1 MKISDLIN
9 DLNESIA
16 RGVTDIEF
24 YDDTSNEGLVI
35 EWLHCGSDETPAA
48 LVLTHESKSIQKNN
62 YTLGNGLKLTKRT

>member
-1 MKISDLIN
+1 MKIKELIQN
-9 DLNESIA
+9 LQSATD

-24 YDDTSNEGLVI
+24 YDDSSNEGLVI